1 MDELTLKKAKYY
13 FKFKKHQFDTK
24 KKKKIKLKKNV
35 EYKMNF
41 KSVKKIL
48 R

>member
-24 KKKKIKLKKNV
+24 KRKLNKKNV

>member
-24 KKKKIKLKKNV
+24 KKIKLKKNV